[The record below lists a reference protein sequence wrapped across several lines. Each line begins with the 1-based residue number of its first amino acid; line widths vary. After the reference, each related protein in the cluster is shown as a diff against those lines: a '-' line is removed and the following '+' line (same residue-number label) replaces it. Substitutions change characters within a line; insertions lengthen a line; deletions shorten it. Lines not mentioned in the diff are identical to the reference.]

1 VNEMKNKADKISR
14 KIGSL
19 KRANNDWTFFRILGN
34 SIGNINVPTI
44 AKVKQKGFLSTKSW
58 GKIAIYAD
66 LILKYFYNAIS
77 QICVPV
83 REVCC
88 YATTQLRTR
97 KIYSPQNSNPRWKTG
112 SKLNKS
118 RKIESGYLFSNK
130 SCNFWIG
137 VHYCVQFLY
146 YVITINNIKLYIKE
160 FCDNHI
166 WSLHYRLLRYTI
178 LTKSRDM
185 VWHWTFNFK
194 HHYQSKQAKFL

>member
-66 LILKYFYNAIS
+66 LILKYFYF
-77 QICVPV
+77 VPV

-112 SKLNKS
+112 LKLNKS

-130 SCNFWIG
+130 SCNFWIW

-146 YVITINNIKLYIKE
+146 YVITINNIKLYIK
-160 FCDNHI
+160 I
-166 WSLHYRLLRYTI
+166 T
-178 LTKSRDM
+178 
-185 VWHWTFNFK
+185 TFDHCIIVYFVTP
-194 HHYQSKQAKFL
+194 F